1 MLRRIARAVV
11 RERRQVLA
19 IAALLTVLGAYGTV
33 KAPINYDLLSY
44 LPEDL
49 PSVQGFELLNEEF
62 ALGETAQILVEGV
75 SDIEARKLSERI
87 AEIDGVNNVD
97 WVTDFQQLE
106 VPREFWDPAIED
118 NYFAEDATII
128 QASFEHPEND
138 PRTARAYSEVRELL
152 DGQTASV
159 AGLVQLDLQEVIDRD
174 RVRFAVAA
182 LVLVTVVLL
191 LTLPSIAVPMTFVVT
206 IGSAVLVN
214 LGLSYYL
221 GQEMSY
227 LTGVIVFALQF
238 AVTMDYALFL
248 YHRFEEEKKAGLAEE
263 EAMVEAITT
272 TFKSIVVAALTTMAG
287 FLALSVMQLGFGRD
301 MGFTLARGVLITVV
315 AVMTVLPAL
324 LLTFA
329 RAIERVRHP
338 VKQPDFARLGGFI
351 ARHAGKLA
359 VVTLLLFAPA
369 LLGYSM
375 LTLNYNI
382 NEGLPRDLP
391 SLIAQDRI
399 AETFGRKETLFLVAG
414 DTGSAVDIETLG
426 DRVKQVPGVTGTFAY
441 TELINPRIPEEFVP
455 SEAREAFFANDH
467 TYIGVDSAYEIGDP
481 RLDRQITKLEDI
493 AQEHVTQ
500 AYVTGQPVLI
510 KDLEEVSAGDI
521 DLVNIVSVVAIF
533 IVIGIAFRSL
543 LVPIVLVGVI
553 QLAILMN
560 QAFSGY
566 AGSEIIFI
574 ASLAIGAIQL
584 GATVDYAI
592 LLTTRYEEALAKE
605 GESRKAAA
613 KALGGGGQSIL
624 VSAGTMFAAT
634 IGMVLL
640 SSLSIITDL
649 ATLITRGALVS
660 FTLVVVLLPA
670 VLVALQPLL
679 ERTSLGW
686 PKARKREG

>member
-1 MLRRIARAVV
+1 
-11 RERRQVLA
+11 
-19 IAALLTVLGAYGTV
+19 
-33 KAPINYDLLSY
+33 
-44 LPEDL
+44 
-49 PSVQGFELLNEEF
+49 
-62 ALGETAQILVEGV
+62 
-75 SDIEARKLSERI
+75 
-87 AEIDGVNNVD
+87 
-97 WVTDFQQLE
+97 
-106 VPREFWDPAIED
+106 
-118 NYFAEDATII
+118 
-128 QASFEHPEND
+128 
-138 PRTARAYSEVRELL
+138 
-152 DGQTASV
+152 
-159 AGLVQLDLQEVIDRD
+159 
-174 RVRFAVAA
+174 
-182 LVLVTVVLL
+182 
-191 LTLPSIAVPMTFVVT
+191 
-206 IGSAVLVN
+206 
-214 LGLSYYL
+214 
-221 GQEMSY
+221 
-227 LTGVIVFALQF
+227 
-238 AVTMDYALFL
+238 
-248 YHRFEEEKKAGLAEE
+248 
-263 EAMVEAITT
+263 
-272 TFKSIVVAALTTMAG
+272 MAG